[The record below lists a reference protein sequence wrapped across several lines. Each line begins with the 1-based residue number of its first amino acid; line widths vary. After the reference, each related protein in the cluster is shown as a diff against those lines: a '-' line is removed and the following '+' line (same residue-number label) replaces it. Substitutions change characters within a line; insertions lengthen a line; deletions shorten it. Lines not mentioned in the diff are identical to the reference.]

1 MPFEKLKFARLWTVI
16 DETDTTGFRT
26 YQDSEEQVRE
36 DLQYHPNAIRDFL
49 NDKLLP
55 ALESE
60 AAAESIGVTMT
71 GSEAKTLA
79 GALAYIAG
87 QFVNIY
93 KSIESVTKEKLPEG
107 MSAKAITFAETEWVT
122 AEDGAYRI
130 SIPKAQH
137 TREDSTFGYQIW
149 ALVGDTYRSDT
160 WYSAGT
166 SVEFQNITGELILK
180 SGTPYSGR
188 ITVFGV

>member
-1 MPFEKLKFARLWTVI
+1 MPFEKLNFARLWTVI
-16 DETDTTGFRT
+16 DQTDTTGFRT
-26 YQDSEEQVRE
+26 YQDSETKVRE

-55 ALESE
+55 ALES
-60 AAAESIGVTMT
+60 ASAAESIGVTMT
-71 GSEAKTLA
+71 GSEAQTLA

-93 KSIESVTKEKLPEG
+93 KAIESVTQNKLPDG
-107 MSAKAITFAETEWVT
+107 MAAKEITFPETEWVSK
-122 AEDGAYRI
+122 DGGYTI
-130 SIPKAQH
+130 SIPKTQH
-137 TREDSTFGYQIW
+137 TREDSTFGYRIW

-166 SVEFQNITGELILK
+166 SVEFQNLTGELILK
-180 SGTPYSGR
+180 SSAPYSGR